1 MTRDEFNTFYRKLE
15 STYSNFTGTEDEWW
29 DVVKKY
35 SFNDIMK
42 RLNDHIETKKST
54 PIHINLVKG
63 LKEEVEDKGAW
74 MKCEYCKKLELV
86 FDMDDWLKAHRK
98 CQQIDFI
105 DRQSKQIIGKGITKT
120 LYYEMGEDEFE
131 ENYRKVMNYYMEHK
145 EPLVMKG
152 L

>member
-1 MTRDEFNTFYRKLE
+1 MTRDEFNKFYRKLE
-15 STYSNFTGTEDEWW
+15 STYSSFNGTEDEWW

-35 SFNDIMK
+35 TYKDIIEK
-42 RLNDHIETKKST
+42 LNEHIETKKST

-63 LKEEVEDKGAW
+63 LKEEIQDSGVW
-74 MKCEYCKKLELV
+74 LKCEYCKKLELV
-86 FDMDDWLKAHRK
+86 FDTEEWLKAHRR

-105 DRQSKQIIGKGITKT
+105 DRQSKKITGQGITKT
-120 LYYEMGEDEFE
+120 LYYEMGEVEFE
-131 ENYRKVMNYYMEHK
+131 TNYRKVMNYYLEHK